1 MAVELSP
8 VGLSAAPV
16 ANRLSLLATYREKL
30 CRCICVNSG
39 TQPQGFVSYTYES
52 PTLQGTTIFI
62 PIVAR
67 VTIVS
72 PGCGCEAIP
81 QVYTERFMVAFQD
94 YTALPTAVT
103 ITSEGTMQGLTNV
116 RCGKSNCYA
125 IYDSI
130 AITITPGTAT
140 TPATA

>member
-30 CRCICVNSG
+30 CRYVCANAG

-52 PTLQGTTIFI
+52 PTLQGSTIFI

-94 YTALPTAVT
+94 YTALPTSVT

-130 AITITPGTAT
+130 AITITPGTTA
-140 TPATA
+140 ATA

>member
-8 VGLSAAPV
+8 IGLSAAPV
-16 ANRLSLLATYREKL
+16 PNRLSVLATFREKL
-30 CRCICVNSG
+30 CRFVCNNS
-39 TQPQGFVSYTYES
+39 TNQPEAFVSYTNET
-52 PTLQGTTIFI
+52 PILNGTSLFI

-130 AITITPGTAT
+130 AITITPGAAT

>member
-16 ANRLSLLATYREKL
+16 ANRLSLLATFREKL
-30 CRCICVNSG
+30 CRFVCENS
-39 TQPQGFVSYTYES
+39 TNQPEAFVTYTNET
-52 PTLQGTTIFI
+52 PMLNDTTVFI

-72 PGCGCEAIP
+72 PGCGCQAIP
-81 QVYTERFMVAFQD
+81 QVFTERFMVAFQD

-103 ITSEGTMQGLTNV
+103 ITSEGTIQELTNI

-130 AITITPGTAT
+130 AITITP
-140 TPATA
+140 ATA

>member
-8 VGLSAAPV
+8 VGLSTAPV
-16 ANRLSLLATYREKL
+16 ANRLSLLATFREKL
-30 CRCICVNSG
+30 CRFVCENS
-39 TQPQGFVSYTYES
+39 TNQPDAFVTYTNET
-52 PTLQGTTIFI
+52 PTLNDTTVFI

-72 PGCGCEAIP
+72 PGCGCQAIP
-81 QVYTERFMVAFQD
+81 QVFTERFMVAFQD

-103 ITSEGTMQGLTNV
+103 ITSGGTIQGLTNI

-130 AITITPGTAT
+130 AITITP
-140 TPATA
+140 ATA